1 MHNVLAMDFID
12 RHDELERLN
21 SLWERP
27 EGGLAVLWGRR
38 RVGKTRLLIEWSSAH
53 DGLYTV
59 ADPSAAPVQ
68 RRYFAQGV
76 AERFPGFDEV
86 TYPDW
91 KSLLRRLSGECAR
104 RGWRGPLILDEIPH
118 LIAADRS
125 FPGILQNWID
135 GDARTARMVVAM
147 AGSSQRMMQGAV
159 LDASAPLYGRA
170 TEMLEIKPLLPGY
183 LSRAFGSLP
192 PRKIAELH
200 ALWGGI
206 PRYWELAQPF
216 GDSLEESLDHL
227 VLDSSGPLHAEPD
240 RLLMQES
247 PSAASLRPILD
258 LIGAG
263 VHRMSEIAGRLG
275 QPATSLSRPLSRLIE
290 LGLVKRE
297 IPFGEKEKSG
307 KLALYRIEDPF
318 FRLWF
323 SVVAPHRALLAASPR
338 ETRLAVWKKLRSN
351 LEAQAWEDL
360 CRASVAFLHTT
371 DSPLGVHGPW
381 MPARRYWRRGEPEWD
396 VVASSVDGEKLLL
409 GEVKWLA
416 NPADAGTLR
425 AIAAEL
431 EAKGVPSVTRS
442 QKNLIRA
449 AFIPL
454 VRGGVRSSS
463 SIIAVDCRTVLAC
476 LV

>member
-1 MHNVLAMDFID
+1 MEAPAGDEISLGTIGPWPGKVMHANIMQSCIIIV
-12 RHDELERLN
+12 
-21 SLWERP
+21 
-27 EGGLAVLWGRR
+27 
-38 RVGKTRLLIEWSSAH
+38 
-53 DGLYTV
+53 DGLHR
-59 ADPSAAPVQ
+59 P
-68 RRYFAQGV
+68 
-76 AERFPGFDEV
+76 PG
-86 TYPDW
+86 
-91 KSLLRRLSGECAR
+91 
-104 RGWRGPLILDEIPH
+104 RGPREAL
-118 LIAADRS
+118 RS
-125 FPGILQNWID
+125 FGAAAVWARPGCCSSGPLRTTVCTRWRIPRRPPFKGGISPRPWRIVSRDSTRSRTPIGGPSCAACPGSAEAGD
-135 GDARTARMVVAM
+135 GGARTARMVVAM

-170 TEMLEIKPLLPGY
+170 AELLEIKPLLPGY

-192 PRKIAELH
+192 PRRIAELH

-216 GDSLEESLDHL
+216 GDSLEEAVDGL

-258 LIGAG
+258 QIGAG

-297 IPFGEKEKSG
+297 IPFGEEEKSG
-307 KLALYRIEDPF
+307 KLALYRIGDPF

-323 SVVAPHRALLAASPR
+323 SVVAPHRSLFAAGPR
-338 ETRLAVWKKLRSN
+338 ETRLAVWRKLRPN

-360 CRASVAFLHTT
+360 CRACVPFLHKT
-371 DSPLGVHGPW
+371 DSPLGAPGPW

-396 VVASSVDGEKLLL
+396 VVASSLDGEHLLL
-409 GEVKWLA
+409 GEVKWLEK
-416 NPADAGTLR
+416 PADAGTLR
-425 AIAAEL
+425 AVAAEL
-431 EAKGVPSVTRS
+431 EANGAPAVVRRP
-442 QKNLIRA
+442 KNIIRA
-449 AFIPL
+449 VFVPQ
-454 VRGGVRSSS
+454 VRGSVRSLASAH
-463 SIIAVDCRTVLAC
+463 AVDCRTVLSC

>member
-1 MHNVLAMDFID
+1 MVMDFID
-12 RHDELERLN
+12 RHDELGRLD

-38 RVGKTRLLIEWSSAH
+38 RVGKTRLLLEWSSAH

-59 ADPSAAPVQ
+59 ADPSSAPVQ
-68 RRYFAQGV
+68 RRYFAQAV

-91 KSLLRRLSGECAR
+91 RSLLRRLSGECGS
-104 RGWRGPLILDEIPH
+104 RGWRGPLILDELPH
-118 LIAADRS
+118 LIAADRTL
-125 FPGILQNWID
+125 PGILQNWID
-135 GDARTARMVVAM
+135 GGARTARMVVAM

-170 TEMLEIKPLLPGY
+170 AELLEIKPLLPGY

-192 PRKIAELH
+192 PRRIAELH

-216 GDSLEESLDHL
+216 GDSLEEAVDGL

-297 IPFGEKEKSG
+297 IPFGEEEKSG
-307 KLALYRIEDPF
+307 KLALYRIGDPF

-323 SVVAPHRALLAASPR
+323 SVVAPHRALFAAGPR
-338 ETRLAVWKKLRSN
+338 ETRLAVWRKLRLN

-360 CRASVAFLHTT
+360 CRASVPFLHKT
-371 DSPLGVHGPW
+371 DSPLGAPGPW

-396 VVASSVDGEKLLL
+396 VVASSLDGEHLLL
-409 GEVKWLA
+409 GEVKWLEK
-416 NPADAGTLR
+416 PADAGTLR
-425 AIAAEL
+425 AVAAEL
-431 EAKGVPSVTRS
+431 EANGVPAVVRRP
-442 QKNLIRA
+442 KKIIRA
-449 AFIPL
+449 VFVPQ
-454 VRGGVRSSS
+454 VRGGVRSLASAH
-463 SIIAVDCRTVLAC
+463 AVDCRTVLSC